1 LEKASKM
8 IIIQLQG
15 GLGNQMF
22 QYAFARILAKRNSVP
37 LKLDKSF
44 FDTYSKEQ
52 EFTPRNFELGIFENT
67 CTQASSKEIIK
78 LTRLSFIN
86 KIKKKLGFYYKS
98 NIYLEPSL
106 DFHIEA
112 LFIKV
117 PVYIK
122 GYFQSYKYFENK
134 EDLIRETFSF
144 PIESLDDRN
153 KTLLSKL
160 QSETTISVHIR
171 RGDYVTNNKTQQF
184 HGNCSLEYY
193 SNAIALLASK
203 NKGFTLVLFSD
214 DSQWVKEQFETL
226 PYSKIFVDYNTDEN
240 SWIDMLLMSSCSH
253 NIIANSSFSWWA
265 AWLNAQPNKIVI
277 APKNWYANSEKN
289 TNDLI
294 PAQWIRL

>member
-1 LEKASKM
+1 M

-22 QYAFARILAKRNSVP
+22 QYAFAQILAKKNDAVVQ
-37 LKLDKSF
+37 LDKSF
-44 FDTYSKEQ
+44 FHATPKEQ
-52 EFTPRNFELGIFENT
+52 EFTLRQFELGIFENLNR
-67 CTQASSKEIIK
+67 QASSLEISK
-78 LTRLSFIN
+78 LTRLSFFN
-86 KIKKKLGFYYKS
+86 KLTSKLGFYKS
-98 NIYLEPSL
+98 KIYSEPSF
-106 DFHIEA
+106 DFHLEA
-112 LFIKV
+112 LSIKA

-122 GYFQSYKYFENK
+122 GYFQSYKYFENQ

-144 PIESLDDRN
+144 PIESLDGRN

-171 RGDYVTNNKTQQF
+171 RGDYVTNKKTQQF

-203 NKGFTLVLFSD
+203 NKRFTLVLFSD

-226 PYSKIFVDYNTDEN
+226 PYSKIFVDYNTNEN

-277 APKNWYANSEKN
+277 APKNWYANPKKN
-289 TNDLI
+289 TKDLI

>member
-1 LEKASKM
+1 M

-44 FDTYSKEQ
+44 FDTFSNEQ
-52 EFTPRNFELGIFENT
+52 EFTQRNFELGIFENV
-67 CTQASSKEIIK
+67 CTQASLKEIIK

-86 KIKKKLGFYYKS
+86 KIKKKIGFYCKS
-98 NIYLEPSL
+98 NIYSEPSL
-106 DFHIEA
+106 DFHPEF
-112 LFIKV
+112 LSIKD
-117 PVYIK
+117 PAYIK
-122 GYFQSYKYFENK
+122 GYFQSYKYLENQ

-144 PIESLDDRN
+144 PVESLDDRN

-160 QSETTISVHIR
+160 QSEIAISVHIR
-171 RGDYVTNNKTQQF
+171 RGDYVTNTKTQQF

-193 SNAIALLASK
+193 SKAILLLASK
-203 NKGFTLVLFSD
+203 IEKFTLVFFSD

-226 PYSKIFVDYNTDEN
+226 PYSKLFVDDNTEEN
-240 SWIDMLLMSSCSH
+240 SWVDMFLMSSCTH

-265 AWLNAQPNKIVI
+265 AWLNTQPNKIVI
-277 APKNWYANSEKN
+277 APKKWYANSERN

-294 PAQWIRL
+294 PPQWIRL

>member
-1 LEKASKM
+1 M

-22 QYAFARILAKRNSVP
+22 QYAFARILAKRNSVTF
-37 LKLDKSF
+37 KLDKSF
-44 FDTYSKEQ
+44 FDTFSKEQ
-52 EFTPRNFELGIFENT
+52 EFTQRNFELGIFENV
-67 CTQASSKEIIK
+67 CKQASAKEIFK

-86 KIKKKLGFYYKS
+86 KIKKKLGYNYKS
-98 NIYLEPSL
+98 NIYSEPSL
-106 DFHIEA
+106 DFHKEA

-122 GYFQSYKYFENK
+122 GYFQSYKYYENQ

-153 KTLLSKL
+153 KALLSKL
-160 QSETTISVHIR
+160 RSETTISVHIR
-171 RGDYVTNNKTQQF
+171 RGDYVTNEKTQQF

-203 NKGFTLVLFSD
+203 TKEFTLVFFSD
-214 DSQWVKEQFETL
+214 DSQWVKEQFEDL
-226 PYSKIFVDYNTDEN
+226 PYSKLFIDNNTNDN
-240 SWIDMLLMSSCSH
+240 SWIDLFLMSSCSH

-265 AWLNAQPNKIVI
+265 AWLNTQPNKIVI
-277 APKNWYANSEKN
+277 APKKWYANSERN

-294 PAQWIRL
+294 PSQWIRL